1 MANGFNSSVR
11 SARFIILVFILL
23 LSTREVFPQRATYYV
38 QLSDKKNNIY
48 SLNNPEA
55 FLSPKAIERR
65 RLQNI
70 PIQEDDIP
78 VSPSYTKQISALCK
92 INYSLKW
99 SNAVVIQSDDLN
111 ITQKLKALSCVSAVR
126 KISSGGPSTVYK
138 ALDEVPT
145 ERSSIVTMDTGFY
158 GVGARQATMIRANA
172 LHQKGY
178 WGDGV
183 IIAMMDAG
191 FLNAD
196 TNVYMKQTFDAGKV
210 LYAWNFVFGNSDVY
224 HSPQADSHGGWTFS
238 CIAANVPHKM
248 VGTAPNASFVLFQT
262 EDERSETIVEE
273 YNWAA
278 AAEVADSLGAS
289 VFSTSLGYTTFDNSD
304 SADDHTY
311 ADMNGHNT
319 PIAKAVNRAASKG
332 ILVIN
337 SAGNEGA
344 AAWHYIATP
353 GDADS
358 GVTVGAVSPSG
369 QIANFS
375 SRGPNSAGQVKP
387 DICAEGGPAY
397 MVSVIGTIQTS
408 NGTSFS
414 CPIAAGAF
422 ACLRQAFPSAPAI
435 ILADAVRESCTQ
447 YTHPDGNYGYGIP
460 DFGEA
465 YDKLK
470 VLYPQDTLAYVTS
483 TRVFPNP
490 FLNTFKVVMTD
501 LLEDSVNS
509 AELYD
514 YSGQRVWSGSAHSIT
529 FVNNI
534 WEIAP
539 PANLAAG
546 VYVLSINKTRKYRLV
561 KK

>member
-1 MANGFNSSVR
+1 MANGFTS
-11 SARFIILVFILL
+11 SARLLRLILSVFLIV
-23 LSTREVFPQRATYYV
+23 LSADCVFAQTATYYV
-38 QLSDKKNNIY
+38 QLSDKKNNVY
-48 SLNNPEA
+48 SINNPEA

-70 PIQEDDIP
+70 PILEDDIP
-78 VSPSYTKQISALCK
+78 VSPSYMQQVAALCQIS
-92 INYSLKW
+92 YPLKW
-99 SNAVVIQSDDLN
+99 SNALVIKSADPN
-111 ITQKLKALSCVSAVR
+111 ITQKLKALPFVTEVKR
-126 KISSGGPSTVYK
+126 ISSGGPSTRHK
-138 ALDEVPT
+138 LLDVVT
-145 ERSSIVTMDTGFY
+145 SERSSIVTMDTGFY
-158 GVGARQATMIRANA
+158 GAGTRQATMIRANA

-196 TNVYMKQTFDAGKV
+196 SNTYMKQTFEAGKV

-224 HSPQADSHGGWTFS
+224 HSPQADSHGAWTFS
-238 CIAANVPHKM
+238 CIAANVPHQM

-289 VFSTSLGYTTFDNSD
+289 VFSTSLGYTTFDQSD

-311 ADMNGHNT
+311 ADMTGHTT

-358 GVTVGAVSPSG
+358 GVTVGAVAPSG
-369 QIANFS
+369 QIAGFS
-375 SRGPNSAGQVKP
+375 SRGPNSSGEVKP

-397 MVSVIGTIQTS
+397 MVSVISTIQTS

-422 ACLRQAFPSAPAI
+422 ACLREAFPSAPAMVI
-435 ILADAVRESCTQ
+435 VDAVRKSCNQ
-447 YTHPDGNYGYGIP
+447 YTRPDGSYGYGIP
-460 DFGEA
+460 DFGDA
-465 YDKLK
+465 YDRLK
-470 VLYPQDTLAYVTS
+470 AIYPQDTLAYVTS

-501 LLEDSVNS
+501 LLMDSVNS

-514 YSGQRVWSGSAHSIT
+514 YSGQKVWSGSAHSIT